1 MNFATL
7 NRFTP
12 LLQSP
17 EHYGMSPPYYRGVPF
32 FRLVSVWTALE
43 IIVTFGGT
51 DWGPQRADDGAA
63 RGTPAGYPAR
73 RITAS
78 LKMLYPVWALP
89 TWPHRF
95 PFSSPAQITPGMGLS
110 TKRKQVC
117 PDRPRPLQCL
127 KLEVALVARDDQ
139 GGTPPHV
146 NVGPL
151 HNHNRTVFTSA
162 STSLLKDGLD
172 AVRKAEESQK

>member
-95 PFSSPAQITPGMGLS
+95 PFSSPAQITPGM
-110 TKRKQVC
+110 RDC
-117 PDRPRPLQCL
+117 PPSASRSAQT
-127 KLEVALVARDDQ
+127 ARD
-139 GGTPPHV
+139 
-146 NVGPL
+146 
-151 HNHNRTVFTSA
+151 RCSA
-162 STSLLKDGLD
+162 SNLRLRWLREMIKEGRRHT
-172 AVRKAEESQK
+172 